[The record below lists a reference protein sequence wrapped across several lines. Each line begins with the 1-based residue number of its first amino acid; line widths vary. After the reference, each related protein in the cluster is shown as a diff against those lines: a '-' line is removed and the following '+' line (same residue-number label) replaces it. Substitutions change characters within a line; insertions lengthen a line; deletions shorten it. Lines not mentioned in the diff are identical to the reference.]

1 MTEEVIEKKT
11 ILEESIKKFKGVRG
25 GLTVLG
31 INDIDDL
38 REIDGESKEG
48 VALKMDDLPETI
60 TGVKIMTE
68 EVIEKVAE
76 IISRGRHIDTV
87 YVKPFDNENKI
98 YEAMRKPWKKLAIKV
113 LLKLESLGYF
123 QKDPEWKDKPDSEGW
138 WWYGKAEHIEIVYVA
153 KPDDGN
159 MRYATA
165 QTWSRDDIK
174 YILKMHG
181 KWSKAIV
188 PRSKE
193 C

>member
-1 MTEEVIEKKT
+1 MSKEVIEKKT

-38 REIDGESKEG
+38 REIGGESKEG

-60 TGVKIMTE
+60 TGVRIMTE

-113 LLKLESLGYF
+113 LLKLESLHYV
-123 QKDPEWKDKPDSEGW
+123 QKDPDQSLPLTKTEDLLNKIGHLEFFDRDVIAANLRRELEVQQDMIKAGW
-138 WWYGKAEHIEIVYVA
+138 VKVKRE
-153 KPDDGN
+153 
-159 MRYATA
+159 
-165 QTWSRDDIK
+165 
-174 YILKMHG
+174 
-181 KWSKAIV
+181 
-188 PRSKE
+188 
-193 C
+193 